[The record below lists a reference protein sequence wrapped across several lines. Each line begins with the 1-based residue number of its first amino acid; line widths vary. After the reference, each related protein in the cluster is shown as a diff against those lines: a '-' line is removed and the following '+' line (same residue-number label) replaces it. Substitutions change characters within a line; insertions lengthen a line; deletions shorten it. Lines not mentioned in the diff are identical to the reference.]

1 VSHKETSET
10 EVKLLL
16 HTGRTTSE
24 SLASGSSLLRLVQ
37 HWCGRETMKSDRF
50 GFYSL
55 AIMLLS
61 LWLIALA
68 PSNVLAMEKA
78 VGQFTVVKGEV
89 TVVHAAAPH
98 ARQQVEP
105 QAPVLFYDSVQTESN
120 ARTKALFVDDT
131 LLTVG
136 ENTRIKIDEYVFNPH
151 EDQRSVIVNMFQGRI
166 RALVGKH
173 FTGAGSRFEIR
184 TPTAVAAAR
193 GTYFIVWIENNGTTG
208 MANIGEKGDVA
219 FTAAGRMVVVKPGYY
234 SMATDGAAPTT
245 PVVFTGQTADISR
258 IVAATDVK
266 ENLQTVSAK
275 AVLQAVGHE
284 LIPVSAFA
292 TIPTSALST
301 TVIASTSSL
310 AAGTSSSIT
319 GVVSTGTSAV
329 TSVMTSAAQTVTS
342 LAPTSAAT
350 ATMAAITSTGAI
362 VAPVVTTIAAPMTPV
377 VTAIAP
383 TVTAIVPVVPVT
395 PPNALSGA
403 PVLSGIL
410 H

>member
-1 VSHKETSET
+1 
-10 EVKLLL
+10 
-16 HTGRTTSE
+16 
-24 SLASGSSLLRLVQ
+24 
-37 HWCGRETMKSDRF
+37 MKSDRF
-50 GFYSL
+50 GFHSL
-55 AIMLLS
+55 TMMPLS
-61 LWLIALA
+61 LWLIAMA
-68 PSNVLAMEKA
+68 PSNVLAMEKS

-89 TVVHAAAPH
+89 TVAHEAAPN
-98 ARQQVEP
+98 ARQPVEA
-105 QAPVLFYDSVQTESN
+105 QALVLFHDSVQTESN
-120 ARTKALFVDDT
+120 SRTKALFVDDT
-131 LLTVG
+131 LLTLG

-173 FTGAGSRFEIR
+173 FAGVGSRFEIH
-184 TPTAVAAAR
+184 TPAAVAAAR

-245 PVVFTGQTADISR
+245 PVVFTDKTAEISP

-266 ENLQTVSAK
+266 EDLQTVSAK
-275 AVLQAVGHE
+275 AVLHAVGHE

-292 TIPTSALST
+292 TSPTSSLST

-310 AAGTSSSIT
+310 VAGTASSIT
-319 GVVSTGTSAV
+319 GAVSTGTSAV

-342 LAPTSAAT
+342 IAPTSAVT
-350 ATMAAITSTGAI
+350 ATMAAITSTVA
-362 VAPVVTTIAAPMTPV
+362 VAAPVLTTIAAPMTSV
-377 VTAIAP
+377 VP
-383 TVTAIVPVVPVT
+383 AIVPVVPVT
-395 PPNALSGA
+395 PPSAISGA

-410 H
+410 R